1 MYNAVHGDL
10 FLVTIY
16 QSAWVIK
23 RVIREI
29 W

>member
-16 QSAWVIK
+16 QSVRLRK
-23 RVIREI
+23 RVIHEI